1 MTNISARS
9 WVLMGFA
16 ISLISVIINVFIL
29 AGINDRIKEAD
40 GELSKL
46 TASLSN
52 QATEMNR
59 AEVIESLYKNL
70 NHISKFATGDAK
82 KSAEADS
89 IFMLQSY
96 LQKNY
101 AAVND
106 IPTSEMKKV
115 ENEELSGVFLY
126 LSKVKELQKARTE
139 GNTAEATRLEKETDE
154 LEKVIDKPKSELGKQ
169 LAEAVE
175 VADPEKLADKST
187 TEIIFEISPYLQ
199 KLNEQYITNY
209 QKKEARIKELQ
220 DKKAN
225 LSWWASMTSYL
236 AISLQLFGLMFVLTK
251 DVTKDVKERREK
263 ADKKAAEEAKKKDE
277 EEEERASLAIIEA
290 TKAKKVNRDVDEIEE
305 QPDEK
310 DTAPNAKQNR
320 EVRDLFAELEEDL
333 ESAVEKVDRS
343 N

>member
-16 ISLISVIINVFIL
+16 ISLISVIINVFVL
-29 AGINDRIKEAD
+29 SGINERIKEAD
-40 GELSKL
+40 GELNKL
-46 TASLSN
+46 TTSLSN
-52 QATEMNR
+52 QATEMTR
-59 AEVIESLYKNL
+59 AEVIQNFYTTL

-89 IFMLQSY
+89 IFMLQSS
-96 LQKNY
+96 LQKTY

-106 IPTSEMKKV
+106 IPVAEMKKV
-115 ENEELSGVFLY
+115 ENEELSNVYLY
-126 LSKVKELQKARTE
+126 LSKVKELQKARAE
-139 GNTAEATRLEKETDE
+139 GNTAEAAKLEKETND
-154 LEKVIDKPKSELGKQ
+154 LEKVTDQPKSELGKK

-175 VADPEKLADKST
+175 AANPETLADKST
-187 TEIIFEISPYLQ
+187 TEIIFETSPYLQ

-251 DVTKDVKERREK
+251 DITKDVKERREK

-290 TKAKKVNRDVDEIEE
+290 TKAKKINRDVDEAEE
-305 QPDEK
+305 QNDEK
-310 DTAPNAKQNR
+310 DAAPNPKQNK

-333 ESAVEKVDRS
+333 ESAVEKVDKQA
-343 N
+343 

>member
-16 ISLISVIINVFIL
+16 ISLISVIINVFVL
-29 AGINDRIKEAD
+29 AGINERIKEAD
-40 GELSKL
+40 GELNKL
-46 TASLSN
+46 TTSLSN
-52 QATEMNR
+52 QATEMTR
-59 AEVIESLYKNL
+59 AEVIQNFYTTL

-89 IFMLQSY
+89 IFMLQSS
-96 LQKNY
+96 LQKTY

-106 IPTSEMKKV
+106 IPVAEMKKV
-115 ENEELSGVFLY
+115 ENEELSNVYLY
-126 LSKVKELQKARTE
+126 ISKVKELQKARDE
-139 GNTAEATRLEKETDE
+139 GNTAEIARLEKETDE
-154 LEKVIDKPKSELGKQ
+154 LEKVTDQPKSELGKK
-169 LAEAVE
+169 LVEAVE
-175 VADPEKLADKST
+175 AANPETLADKST
-187 TEIIFEISPYLQ
+187 TEIIFETSPYLQ

-225 LSWWASMTSYL
+225 LAWWASITSYL

-251 DVTKDVKERREK
+251 DITKDVKERRDK
-263 ADKKAAEEAKKKDE
+263 AEKKAAEEAKKKDE

-290 TKAKKVNRDVDEIEE
+290 TKAKNVIQGDGEDEEVEE
-305 QPDEK
+305 KEVASNQ
-310 DTAPNAKQNR
+310 KQNK

-333 ESAVEKVDRS
+333 ESAVEKVDKQA
-343 N
+343 

>member
-9 WVLMGFA
+9 WVLMGFG
-16 ISLISVIINVFIL
+16 ISLISVIINVFVL
-29 AGINDRIKEAD
+29 AGINERIKEAD

-52 QATEMNR
+52 QATEMTR
-59 AEVIESLYKNL
+59 AEVIQNFYTTL
-70 NHISKFATGDAK
+70 NHISKFATGDTK
-82 KSAEADS
+82 KSAEDDS
-89 IFMLQSY
+89 IFMLQSA
-96 LQKNY
+96 LQKTY

-106 IPTSEMKKV
+106 IPMAEMKKV
-115 ENEELSGVFLY
+115 ENEELSNVYLY
-126 LSKVKELQKARTE
+126 LSKVKELQKARGE
-139 GNTAEATRLEKETDE
+139 GNTAEAARLEKETDD
-154 LEKVIDKPKSELGKQ
+154 LEKVSYQPKSELGKK

-175 VADPEKLADKST
+175 IANPEQLADKST

-220 DKKAN
+220 EKKAN

-251 DVTKDVKERREK
+251 DITKDVKERREK
-263 ADKKAAEEAKKKDE
+263 AEKKAAEEAKKKDE
-277 EEEERASLAIIEA
+277 EEEERAALAIIEA
-290 TKAKKVNRDVDEIEE
+290 TKAKKINQDVEE
-305 QPDEK
+305 DGESAEK
-310 DTAPNAKQNR
+310 DPAPNAKQNK

-333 ESAVEKVDRS
+333 ESAVEKVDRQ

>member
-16 ISLISVIINVFIL
+16 ISLISVIINVFVL
-29 AGINDRIKEAD
+29 AGINERIKEAD
-40 GELSKL
+40 GELNKL

-52 QATEMNR
+52 QATEMTR
-59 AEVIESLYKNL
+59 AEVIQYFYTTL
-70 NHISKFATGDAK
+70 NHLSKFATGDAK

-89 IFMLQSY
+89 IFMLQSS
-96 LQKNY
+96 LQKTY

-106 IPTSEMKKV
+106 IPVAEMKKV
-115 ENEELSGVFLY
+115 ENEELSSIYLY
-126 LSKVKELQKARTE
+126 LSKVKELQKAREE
-139 GNTAEATRLEKETDE
+139 GNTAEIARLEKETDE
-154 LEKVIDKPKSELGKQ
+154 LEKVSDQPKSELGKK

-175 VADPEKLADKST
+175 AANPETLADKST
-187 TEIIFEISPYLQ
+187 TEIIFEISPFLQ

-225 LSWWASMTSYL
+225 LAWWASMVSYL

-251 DVTKDVKERREK
+251 DITKDVKERRDK
-263 ADKKAAEEAKKKDE
+263 AEKKAAEEKKDE
-277 EEEERASLAIIEA
+277 EEEERASLAIIES
-290 TKAKKVNRDVDEIEE
+290 TKAKNVIQGDGEDKEVEE
-305 QPDEK
+305 KEVAS
-310 DTAPNAKQNR
+310 TSKQNK

-333 ESAVEKVDRS
+333 ESAVEKVDRQA
-343 N
+343 

>member
-9 WVLMGFA
+9 WVLMGFS
-16 ISLISVIINVFIL
+16 ISLISVIINVFVL
-29 AGINDRIKEAD
+29 SGINERIKEVD
-40 GELSKL
+40 GELNKL
-46 TASLSN
+46 TTSLSN
-52 QATEMNR
+52 QATEMTR
-59 AEVIESLYKNL
+59 AEVIQNFYITL

-82 KSAEADS
+82 KSAEDDS

-96 LQKNY
+96 LQKTY

-115 ENEELSGVFLY
+115 ENEELSGAFLY
-126 LSKVKELQKARTE
+126 LSKAKELQKARTE
-139 GNTAEATRLEKETDE
+139 GNTAEVARLEKETDD
-154 LEKVIDKPKSELGKQ
+154 LEKVSDKPKSEIGSK
-169 LAEAVE
+169 LAETVE
-175 VADPEKLADKST
+175 IANPEQLADKST

-199 KLNEQYITNY
+199 KLNEQFITNY
-209 QKKEARIKELQ
+209 QKKETRIKELQ

-225 LSWWASMTSYL
+225 LNWWASIASYL

-263 ADKKAAEEAKKKDE
+263 ADKKAAEDAKKKDE
-277 EEEERASLAIIEA
+277 EEEERAALALIEA
-290 TKAKKVNRDVDEIEE
+290 TKAKKINQDADEVEEQIEE
-305 QPDEK
+305 KETP
-310 DTAPNAKQNR
+310 PNAKQNK

-333 ESAVEKVDRS
+333 ESAVEKVDRA

>member
-9 WVLMGFA
+9 WVLMGFT
-16 ISLISVIINVFIL
+16 ISLISVIINVFVL
-29 AGINDRIKEAD
+29 SGINERIKEAD
-40 GELSKL
+40 GELNKL
-46 TASLSN
+46 TTSLSN

-59 AEVIESLYKNL
+59 AEVIQHFYTTL

-96 LQKNY
+96 LQKTY

-115 ENEELSGVFLY
+115 ENEELSGAFLY

-139 GNTAEATRLEKETDE
+139 GNTAEITRLEKETNDF
-154 LEKVIDKPKSELGKQ
+154 EKVSDKPKSEIGSK
-169 LAEAVE
+169 LAETVE
-175 VADPEKLADKST
+175 IANPEQLADKST

-225 LSWWASMTSYL
+225 LSWWASITSYL

-251 DVTKDVKERREK
+251 DVTKDVKERRDK
-263 ADKKAAEEAKKKDE
+263 AEKKASEEAKKKDE

-290 TKAKKVNRDVDEIEE
+290 IKAKKVNRDVDEIEE
-305 QPDEK
+305 QPEEK
-310 DTAPNAKQNR
+310 DSAPNPKQNK

-333 ESAVEKVDRS
+333 ESAVEKVDRQS
-343 N
+343 